1 MRIRFLE
8 FVYEY
13 DTNTGAKYD
22 QPYFEAVLKRCC
34 AISASFLGGERVE
47 LDYIRHM
54 LDFGTYPYDENYDF
68 AMIFLIT
75 HHCINTIMESCFFI

>member
-1 MRIRFLE
+1 MGRFPPEIERDMRIRFLE

-34 AISASFLGGERVE
+34 AISASFLEESEWNWTISGICWILEP
-47 LDYIRHM
+47 IRM
-54 LDFGTYPYDENYDF
+54 TRI
-68 AMIFLIT
+68 MILQ
-75 HHCINTIMESCFFI
+75 